1 VNKKNLTI
9 NFEFFINKYKEK
21 FKGKNIGIAVS
32 GGSDSLALAYLAN
45 KYHKKYNYNIIAFT
59 LDHKL
64 RIESSEET
72 KYVKNIMKE
81 LKIEHHSLIWSD
93 KKPKT
98 KIQETAR
105 IARYNLL
112 SKACS
117 KYNCKYIFLGHHA
130 NDQVE
135 TFIIRLGAKS
145 GLEGLSCMRQ
155 FSRILTNSGALELVR
170 PLLYYTK
177 DNLIEI
183 CKTNKLKWLED
194 PSNSDLKYLRSK
206 TRKLLVNN
214 DMFNDFNRA
223 ILLFNKLRYNI
234 DALIHKYI
242 CNDLEFSQSGICR
255 LNLKKLY
262 MLPEIF
268 QLRLLSYLI
277 KIIGG
282 KKYPRRKKVL
292 YNLLTNIKNE
302 NNKIFTIG
310 GSYIKVSRDNIT
322 LSRQSDK
329 SITCSKIDNTNTLWD
344 RRFLVLNKTKRK
356 NLTIGPLG
364 EQDYLS
370 MIKLNKIQKPSINFN
385 AIKTIPAF
393 RVLEQIVSVPH
404 LLYWKSEYWK
414 NNIKIIHIEHK
425 LIEKYKNIDIYKI
438 GEKI

>member
-1 VNKKNLTI
+1 MNKKNLTI

-72 KYVKNIMKE
+72 KYVKNIMKK

-112 SKACS
+112 SEACS

-183 CKTNKLKWLED
+183 CKINKLKWLED

-234 DALIHKYI
+234 DALIYKYV

-262 MLPEIF
+262 ILPEIF

-385 AIKTIPAF
+385 AIKTIPAL

-425 LIEKYKNIDIYKI
+425 LLEKYKNIDIYKI

>member
-1 VNKKNLTI
+1 MNKKNLTI

-234 DALIHKYI
+234 DALIYKYI

>member
-1 VNKKNLTI
+1 MNKKNLTI

-234 DALIHKYI
+234 DALIYKYI

-404 LLYWKSEYWK
+404 LLYWKSDFWK
-414 NNIKIIHIEHK
+414 NNIKITHIDHK
-425 LIEKYKNIDIYKI
+425 LFKKYKNIDIFKL

>member
-1 VNKKNLTI
+1 MNKKNLTI